1 MEKHNMKL
9 KEKLEEYTE
18 SEYATLINRLVE
30 GDYSSEREHDAIVNN
45 IVRTSE
51 HPNGTG
57 ILYYPEEG
65 VEDSPAGVLNAI
77 KTWRAANNKPGFKA
91 DDLS

>member
-1 MEKHNMKL
+1 MQFKQ
-9 KEKLEEYTE
+9 KLEEYTE
-18 SEYATLINRLVE
+18 TEYMGLIERLFQ
-30 GDYSSEREHDAIVNN
+30 GRFSSEEEHDAYVEN

-51 HPNGTG
+51 HPNGNDV
-57 ILYYPEEG
+57 LYYPEQG

-91 DDLS
+91 DDPS